1 MRISDW
7 SSDVCSSDLS
17 ITHFSSARSASSVFG
32 GNSSNDRVR
41 PASSRSGIRAMGCK
55 RYFVVVPTAQ
65 TTLGGSDLAGHDA
78 QGARAGF
85 ALHAR
90 TAARQGRGH
99 VLGRKVDGGLRAA
112 ADHPHHD
119 TTRSEA
125 AVHLPGEEE
134 RVVEDERVEAA
145 V

>member
-1 MRISDW
+1 MIRRPP
-7 SSDVCSSDLS
+7 
-17 ITHFSSARSASSVFG
+17 RSTLTDTPFPYTTLFRS
-32 GNSSNDRVR
+32 RVR

-78 QGARAGF
+78 PGARAGF

-90 TAARQGRGH
+90 PAARQGRGH

-112 ADHPHHD
+112 AVHPHHD
-119 TTRSEA
+119 TPRSEE
-125 AVHLPGEEE
+125 G
-134 RVVEDERVEAA
+134 
-145 V
+145 